1 MKSVI
6 KMDSTNCLG
15 VRYIACG
22 DKENEYIIEGTP
34 GNALAAYLDGGNVT
48 VYGNAQDATGDTMN
62 NGQIT
67 IHGSTG
73 DAVGYAMRGG
83 QIFVKNDAGYR
94 AGIHMKQY
102 ENKLPVL
109 VIGGTVGSFLGEYQ
123 AGGII
128 IVLGIGHEEKSV
140 AGNFCATGMH
150 GGLIFLRTKNLP
162 KSMPS
167 QVTVTKANEEDM
179 EVVKEYIEKYCDMFG
194 EDVKNIMES
203 PFLVIRP
210 NTNNPYKQLYCYS

>member
-6 KMDSTNCLG
+6 KMDNTNCLG

-34 GNALAAYLDGGNVT
+34 GNALAAYLDGGKVT

-83 QIFVKNDAGYR
+83 QIYVKNDAGYR

-102 ENKLPVL
+102 EDKLPVL

-162 KSMPS
+162 KACLHRL
-167 QVTVTKANEEDM
+167 Q
-179 EVVKEYIEKYCDMFG
+179 
-194 EDVKNIMES
+194 
-203 PFLVIRP
+203 
-210 NTNNPYKQLYCYS
+210 

>member
-1 MKSVI
+1 MERRHGEMRNTVTLDNDK
-6 KMDSTNCLG
+6 CLG

-22 DKENEYIIEGTP
+22 EKDKEYTINGTP
-34 GNALAAYLDGGNVT
+34 GNALGAYLDGGIVT

-62 NGQIT
+62 AGEIT
-67 IHGSTG
+67 IHGNTG

-83 QIFVKNDAGYR
+83 QIYIKGDAGYR

-102 ENKLPVL
+102 KDKVPVI

-128 IVLGIGHEEKSV
+128 LVLGIGHENRSV

-150 GGLIFLRTKNLP
+150 G
-162 KSMPS
+162 
-167 QVTVTKANEEDM
+167 
-179 EVVKEYIEKYCDMFG
+179 
-194 EDVKNIMES
+194 
-203 PFLVIRP
+203 
-210 NTNNPYKQLYCYS
+210 